1 MTYQRRGDGAVT
13 AKYITKAEVAAY
25 EAKGW
30 RVLRLDAPHCRYYL
44 AWREDD

>member
-1 MTYQRRGDGAVT
+1 MRL

-30 RVLRLDAPHCRYYL
+30 NVVQLDAHHYRYYL
-44 AWREDD
+44 AWIDAPA

>member
-1 MTYQRRGDGAVT
+1 MRL
-13 AKYITKAEVAAY
+13 AKYITKSEVEAY

-30 RVLRLDAPHCRYYL
+30 NVVRLDAHHYRYYL

>member
-1 MTYQRRGDGAVT
+1 VIAQ
-13 AKYITKAEVAAY
+13 YITSEQIEAF

-30 RVLRLDAPHCRYYL
+30 TVVRLDAHHYRYYL